1 VQYIYSLS
9 LVSTDE
15 TERVGRSTNE
25 MERVVEDGGSRR
37 VVVILR
43 HDVSFGVH
51 GGGCGSGRH
60 DNGRHL

>member
-1 VQYIYSLS
+1 MQYIYSLS

-25 MERVVEDGGSRR
+25 MERVVEDGGRRR

-43 HDVSFGVH
+43 HDVSFGVR
-51 GGGCGSGRH
+51 GGVTQS
-60 DNGRHL
+60 